1 MIERYLAR
9 RGLYYGWVIV
19 AVVFL
24 TMFWALGFRYAFGVF
39 YSAILEDTGW
49 QRAETASVFSISMLV
64 YAVMAAPSGLLF
76 DKLGARIQFSL
87 GGLVMGTG
95 LILCSGVSTIPQL
108 LLFYGV
114 MQGLSNALLGFIPH
128 MAIVPRWF
136 SRRRGLAFALS
147 LAGVGVGSLAL
158 AYFSALG
165 IQAWG
170 WRSTLRYGGI
180 ATLVGLIPLNVLLQR
195 ESPQRMGL
203 HPDGAPHPPPTP
215 TGRQGAGV
223 SVRRAMRSAPFWWL
237 FISVSMMGL
246 CSMTLVVHQ
255 TRMMVD
261 LGLSLGTA
269 SLLFGSVGLM
279 RTVGGLIWGP
289 LSDRWGRTMCVWI
302 IHVATLGGLMALLA
316 TLWLGP
322 GSDGLRLAL
331 LVLFTVTFGVG
342 YNGITPVYAAAVADR
357 FAGPKLGTM
366 LGLLDLG
373 FGLGSATG
381 PWIAGKTFDLWKS
394 YASVMWLL
402 MFCVAMTGF
411 SLLRAIAPRGGASG
425 ERA

>member
-9 RGLYYGWVIV
+9 RGIYYGWVIV
-19 AVVFL
+19 GTVFL

-64 YAVMAAPSGLLF
+64 YALMAAPSGLLF

-87 GGLVMGTG
+87 GALVMGTG
-95 LILCSGVSTIPQL
+95 LMLCSNVTTIPQL
-108 LLFYGV
+108 LIYYGV
-114 MQGLSNALLGFIPH
+114 MQGLSNAMLGFIPH

-136 SRRRGLAFALS
+136 SRRRGLAFALA

-158 AYFSALG
+158 AYLSAVA
-165 IQAWG
+165 IEIWG
-170 WRSTLRYGGI
+170 WRATMQYGGV
-180 ATLVGLIPLNVLLQR
+180 ASLLFLIPLNVGLHR
-195 ESPQRMGL
+195 DSPQRIGL
-203 HPDGAPHPPPTP
+203 HPDGAAEPPPP
-215 TGRQGAGV
+215 PRGVPAAGV
-223 SVRRAMRSAPFWWL
+223 SVRRAIRTAPFWWL
-237 FISVSMMGL
+237 FVSVAMMGL

-261 LGLSLGTA
+261 LGLSLGAA
-269 SLLFGSVGLM
+269 SLLFGSVGLL
-279 RTVGGLIWGP
+279 RSVGGLVWGP
-289 LSDRWGRTMCVWI
+289 LSDRWGRTPCVWVI
-302 IHVATLGGLMALLA
+302 SLGTLAGLLALFITVQARPESALLRWALLA
-316 TLWLGP
+316 
-322 GSDGLRLAL
+322 
-331 LVLFTVTFGVG
+331 LFTITFGMG

-373 FGLGSATG
+373 FGLGSAAG

-394 YASVMWLL
+394 YASVIGLL
-402 MFCVAMTGF
+402 MFCVALGGV
-411 SLLRAIAPRGGASG
+411 SLIRATTTPRNTVP
-425 ERA
+425 